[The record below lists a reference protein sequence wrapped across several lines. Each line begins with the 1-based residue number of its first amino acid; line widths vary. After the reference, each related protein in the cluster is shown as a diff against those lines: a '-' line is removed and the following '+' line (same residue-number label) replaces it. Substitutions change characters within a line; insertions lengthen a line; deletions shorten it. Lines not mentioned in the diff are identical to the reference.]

1 MDILGETKIDFLGKR
16 SKTFVLS
23 GIFVALGLIA
33 IVLIAF
39 GKANLGTDFT
49 GGVQVQYSFEKP
61 FAIDDIRK
69 VLEGAG
75 LKEAHLQELTGANKL
90 MVRVEL
96 IEGKQLNEIAEGI
109 SKIFTEKMPG
119 NTFIVEGSIGVGP
132 TVGAK
137 LQRDALFAI
146 FVSLLFIMMYVAWR
160 FEFRFGIASVIA
172 TFHDVL
178 VVIGTLFILNVEI
191 NLLIITALL
200 TLAGYSLTDTVVV
213 FDRIRENLRRQTGEK
228 LEPLVN
234 RSINEVLR
242 RTIVT
247 SFTTL
252 LVLAA
257 IMALGGDV
265 LYDFAFTLFI
275 GVMVGTYSSIFVA
288 SPVLILWRGGK
299 GKLIKEYI
307 EA

>member
-1 MDILGETKIDFLGKR
+1 MDILGETSIDFLGKR
-16 SKTFVLS
+16 KKTFILS
-23 GIFVALGLIA
+23 GVFIALGIVAIIFIA
-33 IVLIAF
+33 L

-49 GGVQVQYSFEKP
+49 GGVQVQYKFEKP
-61 FAIDDIRK
+61 FAIDDIRSA
-69 VLEGAG
+69 LEGAG
-75 LKEAHLQELTGANKL
+75 MKEAHLQELTGANKL
-90 MVRVEL
+90 MVKVSL
-96 IEGKQLNEIAEGI
+96 VEGKKLADIADSI
-109 SKIFTEKMPG
+109 SKVIAGSLPS
-119 NTFIVEGSIGVGP
+119 NPFIVEGSTGVGP

-137 LQRDALFAI
+137 LQKDALFAI
-146 FVSLLFIMMYVAWR
+146 FVSLFFILMYVAWR
-160 FEFRFGIASVIA
+160 FEFRFGVASVVA

-178 VVIGTLFILNVEI
+178 VVLGTLFLFNVEI
-191 NLLIITALL
+191 NLMIITALL

-213 FDRIRENLRRQTGEK
+213 FDRIRENLRRDTGEK

-234 RSINEVLR
+234 KSINEVLR

-252 LVLAA
+252 LVLVA

-265 LYDFAFTLFI
+265 LFDFAFTLFI
-275 GVMVGTYSSIFVA
+275 GVIVGTYSSIFVA
-288 SPVLILWRGGK
+288 SPVLVHWRGGK